1 MNGLSQDLEAPG
13 ERPGRGWVPRR
24 PGGSQNNGIPCVW
37 SPSSTVHIFHESR
50 QGERRECEAGFPQPP
65 PGRSASPAPG
75 PHSPLA
81 TAEPQER
88 CCQAGCGGGA
98 LWLWRLGEMP
108 QSQPASQTWP
118 ERQVHTS
125 DLPSTPQPAA
135 LLIQRASGSQEI
147 SRGALGVARDAVQS
161 PARPHHGLSLGA
173 YLLLLHT
180 QYSQGW
186 SLWPKPKADQKQLL
200 RGGSPGVT

>member
-13 ERPGRGWVPRR
+13 EGQAGAGSPDAGAEARTMESPVFGARPARF
-24 PGGSQNNGIPCVW
+24 
-37 SPSSTVHIFHESR
+37 IFSMR
-50 QGERRECEAGFPQPP
+50 AGGERRECEAGFPQPP
-65 PGRSASPAPG
+65 PRRSASPAPG

-88 CCQAGCGGGA
+88 CCQAGCCGGA

-108 QSQPASQTWP
+108 QSQPASQTRP

-161 PARPHHGLSLGA
+161 PARPHHSLA
-173 YLLLLHT
+173 QRLLTLTSHT
-180 QYSQGW
+180 VLTRLVSVAQAQGR
-186 SLWPKPKADQKQLL
+186 PEAAPA
-200 RGGSPGVT
+200 GEVAPE